1 MIATIPYLQEKFR
14 EFNDLCFGGEL
25 EDVPIVLGRGKSYI
39 GKCEFKRQRL
49 PFGREKRY
57 GFRLRFNTRAD
68 IPERE
73 MEDTVIHEM
82 IHLYILSRGIRDTS
96 AHGKVFR
103 SMMADI
109 NAKYGRHIT
118 VSHRMSKDE
127 RENMQGMKPSWRLIA
142 IVSMTDGRTGIKVL
156 PRVQSS
162 IKRYYRA
169 LLASGK
175 VTGME
180 FRLSRDPYF
189 GLYPRSSAYKVYF
202 PEPEELESHISSA
215 EYSYELKTGRIIP
228 RASDSGRR

>member
-1 MIATIPYLQEKFR
+1 M
-14 EFNDLCFGGEL
+14 
-25 EDVPIVLGRGKSYI
+25 LGRGKSYI

-103 SMMADI
+103 SMIADI

-142 IVSMTDGRTGIKVL
+142 IVSMTDGRTGIVATHTQRTVTLCVGGCSLKNGHVARDIIANHRGHIL
-156 PRVQSS
+156 EVGREE
-162 IKRYYRA
+162 IA
-169 LLASGK
+169 LAALDDLAG
-175 VTGME
+175 VG
-180 FRLSRDPYF
+180 
-189 GLYPRSSAYKVYF
+189 
-202 PEPEELESHISSA
+202 
-215 EYSYELKTGRIIP
+215 
-228 RASDSGRR
+228 